1 MFMKI
6 TPFTKTFGAE
16 IIGLNLGKLLNGQNS
31 ELLREVW
38 LKYGVIFIRGYPLS
52 DTEQA
57 SLCSNFGKIQVER
70 TTPEF
75 ESQFYPNMLL
85 VSNFKKNAILPGRK
99 M

>member
-1 MFMKI
+1 MKI

-16 IIGLNLGKLLNGQNS
+16 VIGLDPGKLLNGQNA

-75 ESQFYPNMLL
+75 ESQFHPNMLL